1 MLQRNKDEDD
11 SRFLI
16 RGDAHKQVI
25 EGTKRK
31 ICLPRIL

>member
-11 SRFLI
+11 RFLI
-16 RGDAHKQVI
+16 RDDASKKKVI
-25 EGTKRK
+25 EGNKRK